1 MVLCLHLLFRCKC
14 GRMKDERWVE
24 VAFSRFGSALTAHLL
39 NDGASARSPSMLHSI
54 PAARVRS
61 FSCLP
66 LFLSFFPLLSL
77 FSLSLSLP
85 PLSPLNGRGG
95 GGDARDDA
103 RFRCRPRSLAR
114 FHFPIQSSEAFERE
128 RRGRP
133 RASNER
139 IGDVRR
145 HSTSTTFSVTFP
157 AHIRVYCTY
166 LFEE

>member
-77 FSLSLSLP
+77 FSLSLP
-85 PLSPLNGRGG
+85 PLSLSPLSLSLEWKRRRWRRTRRRSLSLP
-95 GGDARDDA
+95 ASQ
-103 RFRCRPRSLAR
+103 PRSLPFSHSVFGGFRKGKTGTAA
-114 FHFPIQSSEAFERE
+114 SE
-128 RRGRP
+128 
-133 RASNER
+133 
-139 IGDVRR
+139 
-145 HSTSTTFSVTFP
+145 
-157 AHIRVYCTY
+157 
-166 LFEE
+166 